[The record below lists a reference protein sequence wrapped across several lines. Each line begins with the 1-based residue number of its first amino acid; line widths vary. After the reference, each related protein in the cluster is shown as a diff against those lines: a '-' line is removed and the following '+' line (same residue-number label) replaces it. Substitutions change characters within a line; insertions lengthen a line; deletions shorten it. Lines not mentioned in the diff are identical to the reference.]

1 MSSSE
6 SNPAT
11 PALQALGVTR
21 RFPGVTALDSV
32 DLDVRAGEVHALMG
46 QNGAGKSTLLRVI
59 TGALRPDAG
68 TMTLDGKGYAPHSPP
83 DAQSRGVAAVHQ
95 EVGLVPALS
104 VAENLFL
111 ARFPRRRRLPFL
123 IDRRET
129 RRRAAE
135 LLALFHLSIDPGA
148 PLGSF
153 PVAIRQVVAIARAID
168 MRARLLILDEPTS
181 SLGPRETDDLFA
193 TIARLKAAG
202 LAIIFVTHFL
212 DQVYRVA
219 DRITILRSGRR
230 VGTFDAPSLP
240 RGALVAHMLGR
251 DLQQAP
257 SARESASSPPHPLT
271 PSPPPPSAPVLRARN
286 LSRRHSIHPFSL
298 ELRSAEV
305 VGLAGLLGS
314 GRTEIARLLFAAD
327 RPDAGSIEIDGR
339 PARLRSPRDA
349 IRHGIAFC
357 PEDRRADGLF
367 LSMSVRDN
375 IAMVV
380 QRTLSRWG
388 LARRRA
394 HRRIADDLIARL
406 GIATPDAD
414 RPAAALSGGNQQKAV
429 LARWLAADPRILL
442 LDEPTRGIDA
452 GAKPEIERL
461 IRDLAARAM
470 AVLFISSEPE
480 EVVRVS
486 DRALVL
492 RDRRVVGELPG
503 DGLTEAAVMGAI
515 AGAPP

>member
-68 TMTLDGKGYAPHSPP
+68 TMTLDGRPYAPRSPP

-135 LLALFHLSIDPGA
+135 LLASFHLSIDPGA
-148 PLGSF
+148 PLDSF

-212 DQVYRVA
+212 GQVYRVA
-219 DRITILRSGRR
+219 DRITILRNGRR
-230 VGTFDAPSLP
+230 VGTFDAASLP
-240 RGALVAHMLGR
+240 RAALVAHMLGR
-251 DLQQAP
+251 ELQHAP
-257 SARESASSPPHPLT
+257 PARDSSPPHSLT
-271 PSPPPPSAPVLRARN
+271 PSPPHHASAPVLRAHN
-286 LSRRHSIHPFSL
+286 LSRRHTIHPFSL

-314 GRTEIARLLFAAD
+314 GRTEVARLLFAAD
-327 RPDAGSIEIDGR
+327 RPDSGSIEIDGR
-339 PARLRSPRDA
+339 AARLRSPRDA
-349 IRHGIAFC
+349 IRRGIAFC

-367 LSMSVRDN
+367 LSMSIRDN
-375 IAMVV
+375 IVMVV

-388 LARRRA
+388 LARRGA
-394 HRRIADDLIARL
+394 QRRIADDLIARL

-414 RPAAALSGGNQQKAV
+414 RPVRALSGGNQQKVV

-492 RDRRVVGELPG
+492 RDRRVVAELSG
-503 DGLTEAAVMGAI
+503 DGLTEPAVMGAI